1 MEPRILVVG
10 EALVDIVDGVE
21 IVGGS
26 PANVAL
32 GLGRLGEDVEL
43 LTALAPDERGLR
55 IVRHLEDSGVT
66 VLPESFSLERTSTA
80 TAAVGADGSAEYE
93 FDIAW
98 ELNEVSVDGYDIVHV
113 GSIACFL
120 EPGAAQV
127 LRTAERAAAGGA
139 MVTFDPNFRES
150 IVASTHASK
159 RARMVAERSAVIKLS
174 DEDAQALFPD
184 MSERDLVSH
193 LLDKGLQ
200 LVAIT
205 RGAAGSSLATAADC
219 VEVEVPQTTV
229 VDTVGAGDTFMAALI
244 SSLAQRFGNVPSRAE
259 LAQIGVFCSAAAAL
273 TVSRRG
279 ADLPTRSEVER
290 AQCGQ

>member
-32 GLGRLGEDVEL
+32 GLGRLGADVEL

-98 ELNEVSVDGYDIVHV
+98 ELNEISVDGYDIVHV

-120 EPGAAQV
+120 EPGGAEV
-127 LRTAERAAAGGA
+127 LRTVNRAVAGGA

-150 IVASTHASK
+150 IVPSTHAPK
-159 RARMVAERSAVIKLS
+159 RARLVAERSAVIKLS
-174 DEDAQALFPD
+174 DEDAQGLFPG
-184 MSERDLVSH
+184 MSEGDLVRH
-193 LLDKGLQ
+193 LLGLGPE
-200 LVAIT
+200 LVVVT
-205 RGAAGSSLATAADC
+205 CGAAGSLLATAADC
-219 VEVEVPQTTV
+219 VEVEAPQITV
-229 VDTVGAGDTFMAALI
+229 VDTVGAGDTFMAALV
-244 SSLAQRFGNVPSRAE
+244 SSLAQRSGCLLSSAE
-259 LAQIGVFCSAAAAL
+259 LHQIGDFCAAAAAI
-273 TVSRRG
+273 TVSRLG
-279 ADLPTRSEVER
+279 ADLPTSDEVER